1 MLKLFS
7 RLRGVQ
13 KLALGFLMVILVGSF
28 LLWLPV
34 SAAPG
39 EHTSYIDALF
49 TATTSICVT
58 GLVTVPTF
66 AHWSLFG
73 KTVILILIQ
82 LGGLGVVACATLLF
96 LIAKKRISLKSRTLI
111 KETYNVEHLS
121 GMVRMIRAIVLGT
134 FVVELLGAISYS
146 FQFIP
151 QFGLVEG
158 IAQSIF
164 TSISAFCNAGIDTL
178 GPNSLA
184 NYVGNPLINLTTM
197 LLIMAGGIGFIVWW
211 DVKKVFLGVKRKEFP
226 LAQFWRRLELH
237 SKLAITVT
245 LLLIVGGALAYMVL
259 EWNNPESMGN
269 LSAGQK
275 VLASFFQSVTT
286 RTAGFESIGQAKF
299 TDASTNVSNILMFIG
314 GSPMGTAG
322 GMKTTTVAL
331 LIMTAVSFYK
341 GKKHTEIFH
350 RRLNEN
356 NVKTALV
363 VVMTGLSIVIIMSTL
378 LMAVTGFSM
387 EDVIFEITSAI
398 ATVGL
403 TRGITSSLNLAG
415 KIIVII
421 TMYIGRI
428 GPITLVMALAK
439 RTKASDTQIQPAE
452 RKVIIG

>member
-1 MLKLFS
+1 MVKLFS
-7 RLRGVQ
+7 QLRGAQ

-28 LLWLPV
+28 LLWLPI

-66 AHWSLFG
+66 AHWSFFG
-73 KTVILILIQ
+73 KIVILILIQ

-96 LIAKKRISLKSRTLI
+96 LVAKKKISLKNRKLI

-134 FVVELLGAISYS
+134 FVAELLGAILYS
-146 FQFIP
+146 FQFVP

-158 IAQSIF
+158 IGQAVF
-164 TSISAFCNAGIDTL
+164 TSVSAFCNAGIDTL

-184 NYVGNPLINLTTM
+184 NYVANPLINVTTM
-197 LLIMAGGIGFIVWW
+197 LLIVSGGIGFIVWW

-226 LAQFWRRLELH
+226 PKQFWRRLELH

-245 LLLIVGGALAYMVL
+245 LLLLVGGALAYMVL

-322 GMKTTTVAL
+322 GMKTTTVAI

-350 RRLNEN
+350 RRLHEN

-363 VVMTGLSIVIIMSTL
+363 VVMTGISIVIIMSTL

-403 TRGITSSLNLAG
+403 TRGITSNLNLVG

-428 GPITLVMALAK
+428 GPITLVMALA
-439 RTKASDTQIQPAE
+439 RRIKASDTQMQPAE

>member
-13 KLALGFLMVILVGSF
+13 KLALGFLLVILAGSF

-39 EHTSYIDALF
+39 EHTNYIDALF

-73 KTVILILIQ
+73 KIVILILIQ

-96 LIAKKRISLKSRTLI
+96 LIAKKKISLKNRKLI

-134 FVVELLGAISYS
+134 FVAELLGAISFS

-151 QFGLVEG
+151 QFGLIKG
-158 IAQSIF
+158 IGQSIF

-184 NYVGNPLINLTTM
+184 NYVGNPLVNLTTM
-197 LLIMAGGIGFIVWW
+197 MLIVAGGIGFIVWW
-211 DVKKVFLGVKRKEFP
+211 DIKKVFMSVMRKEFP
-226 LAQFWRRLELH
+226 LKQFWRRLELH

-245 LLLIVGGALAYMVL
+245 LVLITGGALAYMIF
-259 EWNNPESMGN
+259 EWNNPESMGHLN
-269 LSAGQK
+269 AGEK

-299 TDASTNVSNILMFIG
+299 TDASTNVSDILMFIG

-322 GMKTTTVAL
+322 GMKTTTVAIL
-331 LIMTAVSFYK
+331 VMTAVSFYQ
-341 GKKHTEIFH
+341 GKKYTEIFH
-350 RRLNEN
+350 RRLSEN
-356 NVKTALV
+356 SVKTALV
-363 VVMTGLSIVIIMSTL
+363 VVMTGLCIVILMSTL

-428 GPITLVMALAK
+428 GPITLVMALARRAK
-439 RTKASDTQIQPAE
+439 VSDTQMRTAE